1 MCSVVAIAKRRSASI
16 VGKIEFLKH
25 KNCYLVKPINKR
37 ISKLLVDESS
47 MKKEWVQQ
55 IEVLYFL
62 VEFTEWKEEE
72 KYPSCKIVGEYG
84 AIGCIDV

>member
-47 MKKEWVQQ
+47 MKKEWISQ
-55 IEVLYFL
+55 I
-62 VEFTEWKEEE
+62 
-72 KYPSCKIVGEYG
+72 
-84 AIGCIDV
+84 